1 MREHNALILSAD
13 AYGAF
18 KKEEKLNLLV
28 LPITELERYTCDEK
42 NCEDK
47 IKNAVLLLY
56 KERGKNGHECEEVDY
71 IISSKTNKI
80 YICDSRQIH
89 QLAFEYLMNEINE
102 HDAFLED
109 LQKHNVCKS
118 K

>member
-1 MREHNALILSAD
+1 MRQHNTLILSAD

-28 LPITELERYTCDEK
+28 LPITELEHYTYDEK

-47 IKNAVLLLY
+47 IKNAALLLY
-56 KERGKNGHECEEVDY
+56 KERGKNGYECEEVDY
-71 IISSKTNKI
+71 IINPKTDKV

-89 QLAFEYLMNEINE
+89 QLAFECLMSEINE